1 MIRWA
6 AVVFL
11 SLMIFSALMPWLAKL
26 GIGRVP
32 GDLRFKLFGQII
44 CLPFGS
50 TILCTLLALL
60 IAKFI

>member
-11 SLMIFSALMPWLAKL
+11 TLMIFSALMPWLAKL

-32 GDLRFKLFGQII
+32 GDIQFTLFGRVI

-50 TILCTLLALL
+50 TILGTLLALV
-60 IAKFI
+60 IAKFV

>member
-6 AVVFL
+6 AVIFL

-32 GDLRFKLFGQII
+32 GDIRFKLFGQII

-50 TILCTLLALL
+50 TLIGSLIALL
-60 IAKFI
+60 IAKLM